1 MTALTDTS
9 PLPSDTKA
17 LEAVKFSILLNSR
30 AALAFTSAFT
40 ITPEPIAAVPLDIV
54 ISPDIPLC
62 T

>member
-1 MTALTDTS
+1 MSQHLQIRHHYRQILS
-9 PLPSDTKA
+9 

-54 ISPDIPLC
+54 ISPDIPPSM
-62 T
+62 